1 MFTWTMTS
9 NIVCGKIK
17 IFCYYFIY
25 VFREDS
31 YIYIPNIEVSSMS
44 MSMSTE
50 APITLRDTI
59 VLSGNIS
66 SRTGS
71 GIYALL
77 YLYCINMHNK
87 SVRKGCNTWMWIT
100 GCL

>member
-1 MFTWTMTS
+1 
-9 NIVCGKIK
+9 
-17 IFCYYFIY
+17 
-25 VFREDS
+25 
-31 YIYIPNIEVSSMS
+31 MS

-71 GIYALL
+71 GTFTIKY
-77 YLYCINMHNK
+77 
-87 SVRKGCNTWMWIT
+87 
-100 GCL
+100 

>member
-1 MFTWTMTS
+1 
-9 NIVCGKIK
+9 
-17 IFCYYFIY
+17 
-25 VFREDS
+25 
-31 YIYIPNIEVSSMS
+31 MS

-87 SVRKGCNTWMWIT
+87 SEQMGCNTWM
-100 GCL
+100 